1 MDTESKTERFP
12 EAYIGEY
19 GGELDY
25 ITYEWQTRRYPV
37 SAEVE
42 DMDGEFVV
50 QAGRSDVITDAAM
63 YADDRDTRNRRAT
76 YVREAVDGRNMK
88 SGETSTIPIP
98 RTNEGV
104 ETLLEALR
112 SDEEIVAKADIDE
125 ANVEINDVMYDMFGI
140 TPEEQSV
147 IEAYLE
153 TFRVY

>member
-1 MDTESKTERFP
+1 
-12 EAYIGEY
+12 
-19 GGELDY
+19 
-25 ITYEWQTRRYPV
+25 
-37 SAEVE
+37 
-42 DMDGEFVV
+42 
-50 QAGRSDVITDAAM
+50 M
-63 YADDRDTRNRRAT
+63 YADDRDTRKRRAT

-112 SDEEIVAKADIDE
+112 SDEEIVAKTDIDE